1 MDLDLEGA
9 EVDADV
15 AVLIIIHES
24 NKIII
29 KAGWN
34 VLKVRGK
41 WTKQAKKNMENIVY
55 LKRITREQYLPI
67 SFGMA
72 LKESSYPNTSFRLHP
87 VTSFLLL

>member
-34 VLKVRGK
+34 VLKVRGN
-41 WTKQAKKNMENIVY
+41 WTKQARK
-55 LKRITREQYLPI
+55 TRETLFI
-67 SFGMA
+67 
-72 LKESSYPNTSFRLHP
+72 
-87 VTSFLLL
+87 